1 MTMQIIHKNNNYC
14 IVFLVY
20 SFIWSEPRW
29 WYRWGVFTCRL
40 KTYCPHLFSCMK
52 CCRYVVVISYSP
64 CLQWWI
70 WWHQLV
76 YIHVYKTC
84 DSIFKHAKHSAC
96 LEGIYDASK
105 GMVSQLKVCK
115 PIMYIFFMINCWKLL
130 RVYSIVKLSLNE
142 TQQHALLLISQ
153 SARWHWINTQHLIQL
168 QKFNRNTY
176 K

>member
-1 MTMQIIHKNNNYC
+1 MTMQIIHKNNNYMYC
-14 IVFLVY
+14 I
-20 SFIWSEPRW
+20 S
-29 WYRWGVFTCRL
+29 RL
-40 KTYCPHLFSCMK
+40 QLHLEWTKM
-52 CCRYVVVISYSP
+52 VISLRCIYMQIENLLPTSILLHEV
-64 CLQWWI
+64 LQI
-70 WWHQLV
+70 RSCDKLLTMSTV
-76 YIHVYKTC
+76 VNMMAPTCIYKTC

-115 PIMYIFFMINCWKLL
+115 LIMYIFFMINCWKLL
-130 RVYSIVKLSLNE
+130 RVYSTVKLSLNE

-153 SARWHWINTQHLIQL
+153 SARWHWINTQNLIQL